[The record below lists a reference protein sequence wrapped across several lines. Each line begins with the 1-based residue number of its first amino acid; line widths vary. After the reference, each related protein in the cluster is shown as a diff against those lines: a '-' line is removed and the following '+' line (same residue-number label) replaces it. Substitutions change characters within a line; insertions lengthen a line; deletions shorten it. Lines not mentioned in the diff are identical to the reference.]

1 MPLRAPFDVVPPPSW
16 RRAAA
21 ALALGC
27 ATSVALAQVQPE
39 LPRIDAAYTDAPLI
53 AADTRVLPVWSNSSG
68 RVEALLLL
76 DPSDAGPA
84 TSLDRVLAPRFGF
97 GGRLRLDGGGEVR
110 SSLQL
115 EDAGLALLCEG
126 RRGLAGTLGSLGER
140 CLLAMLGHDDPL
152 FGGDGRGARLELGWQ
167 SPERNVDLSF
177 GLSWLDYV
185 PQPAALLTGAALG
198 DARRGAAELDALG
211 FDGLGW
217 NGAFKSQGVHLDSL
231 INLGPQARVLL
242 GGDVAR
248 NQLIGPDGTPLRW
261 ESAALSFGL
270 GFGDFTGQLTGR
282 LVELPHGG
290 NPLSALDIGLSWR
303 TPWRGELS
311 VGAKNVLGTDTAAWP
326 LAELPE
332 IENSSARVPYVRY
345 QQDL

>member
-1 MPLRAPFDVVPPPSW
+1 MPLRAPFDVVPLPAW

-21 ALALGC
+21 TLVLAC
-27 ATSVALAQVQPE
+27 ASTGAFAQSPPE
-39 LPRIDAAYTDAPLI
+39 PPRID
-53 AADTRVLPVWSNSSG
+53 ADTRVLPVWSNSSG

-76 DPSDAGPA
+76 DPIESQPA
-84 TSLDRVLAPRFGF
+84 SSLDRVFSPSGARLGL
-97 GGRLRLDGGGEVR
+97 GGRMSLDRGGELR

-115 EDAGLALLCEG
+115 EDTGLALLCEG
-126 RRGLAGTLGSLGER
+126 RRGLAGSLGSLGER

-152 FGGDGRGARLELGWQ
+152 LGGAGRGARLELGWQ
-167 SPERNVDLSF
+167 SPERAFDLSF
-177 GLSWLDYV
+177 GLSWLDYE
-185 PQPAALLTGAALG
+185 PHPAALLTGAALG
-198 DARRGAAELDALG
+198 EARLGDAPFDA
-211 FDGLGW
+211 LGW
-217 NGAFKSQGVHLDSL
+217 NGAFRSHGLHLDSL

-248 NQLIGPDGTPLRW
+248 NQLIGADGVPLRW

-290 NPLSALDIGLSWR
+290 GSLSALDIGLSWR

-311 VGAKNVLGTDTAAWP
+311 VGAKNVLGADTSAWP